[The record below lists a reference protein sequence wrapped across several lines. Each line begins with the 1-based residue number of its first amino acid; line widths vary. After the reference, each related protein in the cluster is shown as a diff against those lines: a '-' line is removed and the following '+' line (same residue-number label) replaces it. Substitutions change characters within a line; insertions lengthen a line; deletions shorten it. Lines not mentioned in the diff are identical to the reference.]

1 MHVYAVN
8 NNKRDW
14 IVRVLAIMDVS
25 VFFVLGYFSVNEKM
39 LGLLGIDSNNS
50 MYVFLESA
58 ITALIP
64 ISFFGIAN
72 YLYDQYIW
80 RCPLLKKWH
89 GLPNLN
95 GAWEGYVKS
104 PLKKTETGEE
114 IKINISVRIEQTWN
128 RIKIST
134 RSNSKA
140 NSESAMIEITE
151 QGDIYLRYAFTTK
164 REGQLPYQGYNRLHF
179 GEREYTLQG
188 EYFTAKNIDGEPGKG
203 SKGIFYIKRI

>member
-1 MHVYAVN
+1 MYAVN

-72 YLYDQYIW
+72 YL
-80 RCPLLKKWH
+80 
-89 GLPNLN
+89 
-95 GAWEGYVKS
+95 
-104 PLKKTETGEE
+104 
-114 IKINISVRIEQTWN
+114 
-128 RIKIST
+128 
-134 RSNSKA
+134 
-140 NSESAMIEITE
+140 
-151 QGDIYLRYAFTTK
+151 
-164 REGQLPYQGYNRLHF
+164 
-179 GEREYTLQG
+179 
-188 EYFTAKNIDGEPGKG
+188 
-203 SKGIFYIKRI
+203 

>member
-14 IVRVLAIMDVS
+14 VVRVLAIMDVS
-25 VFFVLGYFSVNEKM
+25 VFFILGYFSVNEKV

-72 YLYDQYIW
+72 YLYDWYIW
-80 RCPLLKKWH
+80 RWPLLKKWH

-114 IKINISVRIEQTWN
+114 IKIIISVKIEQTWN

-134 RSNSKA
+134 KSNSKA

-179 GEREYTLQG
+179 CEREYTLQG

>member
-80 RCPLLKKWH
+80 RWPLLKKWH

-140 NSESAMIEITE
+140 NSETAMIEITE
-151 QGDIYLRYAFTTK
+151 QGDIYLR
-164 REGQLPYQGYNRLHF
+164 
-179 GEREYTLQG
+179 
-188 EYFTAKNIDGEPGKG
+188 
-203 SKGIFYIKRI
+203 

>member
-80 RCPLLKKWH
+80 RWPLLKKWH

-114 IKINISVRIEQTWN
+114 IKIIISVKIEQTWN

>member
-25 VFFVLGYFSVNEKM
+25 VFFILGYFSVNEKM

-80 RCPLLKKWH
+80 RWPLLKKWH
-89 GLPNLN
+89 GFPNLN

-114 IKINISVRIEQTWN
+114 IKINISVKIEQTWN

-134 RSNSKA
+134 KSNSKA

-179 GEREYTLQG
+179 CEREYTLQG
-188 EYFTAKNIDGEPGKG
+188 EYFTAKNIHGEPGKG
-203 SKGIFYIKRI
+203 SKGNFYIKRI

>member
-80 RCPLLKKWH
+80 RWPLLKKWH

-114 IKINISVRIEQTWN
+114 IKIIISVKIEQTWN

-134 RSNSKA
+134 KSNSKA

-179 GEREYTLQG
+179 CEREYTLQG
-188 EYFTAKNIDGEPGKG
+188 EYFTAKNINGEPGKG
-203 SKGIFYIKRI
+203 SKGNFYIKRI

>member
-80 RCPLLKKWH
+80 RWPLLKKCH

-95 GAWEGYVKS
+95 GAWEGYVNS